1 MRQHASP
8 RRLVQVAWRLLL
20 RRHTRPLA
28 SDGHMV
34 GDCANR
40 AAGKRIPR
48 ASFASALLV
57 CVVTASAQAQRPV
70 SRLDAVTAAVTR
82 GPLVALIAADTAR
95 AAADYRT
102 AGVRFQP
109 NLQASYTQSSPQYH
123 IIGELPMDGALL
135 RSRRLAVAR
144 VVQRAARGQFAY
156 NRASIA
162 FDADTA
168 YTRALAAAS
177 RATLSRRNAADADSL
192 RRIAEA
198 RRDAG
203 DASELD
209 VQLATIVAGQ
219 QANVAAVDSIAAISA
234 LLDVQTLIGEPA
246 DTLRISLA
254 DTLGV
259 PVIAAPRPSNG
270 APLRVTSAAASVSA
284 AEAQVALEK
293 RSRFGTPSLT
303 AGFEQGDPT
312 GAQTQRLPT
321 VGVAFPIPFPGR
333 NAGVVQAAVAE
344 QARSR
349 AALAVVTLESQR
361 QIARATRD
369 RTAAEARVER
379 DARLL
384 TTAERVAALAVQAYR
399 EGAAPLP
406 SVLEARRNARDVMTQ
421 YIDDLATLWTA
432 TAAQR
437 LVTQTERP

>member
-1 MRQHASP
+1 MLGAGVWYARRHGGGASPARLTRQLDRPRVPAVRQRTDDVALGLRRTRRTNRPRTLRAVLMRQLASP
-8 RRLVQVAWRLLL
+8 RRLVQIAWRLLL

-34 GDCANR
+34 GDRANR
-40 AAGKRIPR
+40 AARRRIRR
-48 ASFASALLV
+48 ARLASALLV

-70 SRLDAVTAAVTR
+70 SRLDAVAAAVTR
-82 GPLVALIAADTAR
+82 GPLVAFIAADTAR

-109 NLQASYTQSSPQYH
+109 NLQASFTQASPQYH
-123 IIGELPMDGALL
+123 VIGELPLDGTLL
-135 RSRRLAVAR
+135 RNRRLAVAGA
-144 VVQRAARGQFAY
+144 VQRAARGQFAF

-177 RATLSRRNAADADSL
+177 RAALSRRNAADADSL

-246 DTLRISLA
+246 DTLRIRLA
-254 DTLGV
+254 DSLGV
-259 PVIAAPRPSNG
+259 PVIAAPSPSIG
-270 APLRVTSAAASVSA
+270 APLRVTSAAASVAA

-321 VGVAFPIPFPGR
+321 VGVAFPMPFPGPQCWR
-333 NAGVVQAAVAE
+333 RTGSGGGAGACTCSPGGRHARIAAPD
-344 QARSR
+344 RSR
-349 AALAVVTLESQR
+349 DPGSNGCR
-361 QIARATRD
+361 GAR
-369 RTAAEARVER
+369 
-379 DARLL
+379 
-384 TTAERVAALAVQAYR
+384 
-399 EGAAPLP
+399 
-406 SVLEARRNARDVMTQ
+406 
-421 YIDDLATLWTA
+421 
-432 TAAQR
+432 
-437 LVTQTERP
+437 